1 MSKKGPL
8 ENRNFKKTRK
18 IQKYG
23 VYSHTNIAA
32 ESCCLLGSRFFSA
45 AKKDSIAYL
54 QNGHLLEFQ
63 KCPKQENHG
72 VFQNRGSKY

>member
-1 MSKKGPL
+1 MDFQKNKKIL
-8 ENRNFKKTRK
+8 KIRFKTQT
-18 IQKYG
+18 I
-23 VYSHTNIAA
+23 IAA
-32 ESCCLLGSRFFSA
+32 ETIDYLGPRFFSA
-45 AKKDSIAYL
+45 AKKDSIAYF

>member
-1 MSKKGPL
+1 MSKKGPI

-18 IQKYG
+18 TQIFNF
-23 VYSHTNIAA
+23 YSQTNIAA
-32 ESCCLLGSRFFSA
+32 ESSYWLVSRFFSA
-45 AKKDSIAYL
+45 VKKDYLAYL

>member
-1 MSKKGPL
+1 LKNGFSKKTG
-8 ENRNFKKTRK
+8 K
-18 IQKYG
+18 IQKYDLKIRI
-23 VYSHTNIAA
+23 NIAA
-32 ESCCLLGSRFFSA
+32 ESSCRLGSRFFSA

>member
-8 ENRNFKKTRK
+8 EKRNFKKTRK
-18 IQKYG
+18 IQKHDFKT
-23 VYSHTNIAA
+23 HTNIAA
-32 ESCCLLGSRFFSA
+32 ENSCWLCSRFFSA